1 MLGEETILFYSFIYI
16 KRLRILLSLLDK
28 NCNFH
33 ALFLF
38 QLIFRKV
45 SDVLKEQELAERR
58 KNDPVLNKSEDK
70 LVRKLFN
77 KFKKGPDCGPGGGTV
92 GPDHSKTAPLPL
104 SLSAITN
111 NRLDVEKGGAPPKRV
126 SDAESIGNSLI
137 TSAGGMPKKT
147 SVTSAGGMSDAA
159 GNGGVTPLETI
170 SEPVVAVPKKKIG
183 GWGRLKVI

>member
-1 MLGEETILFYSFIYI
+1 MPF
-16 KRLRILLSLLDK
+16 
-28 NCNFH
+28 
-33 ALFLF
+33 FLF

-92 GPDHSKTAPLPL
+92 GPDHSKTAPPPL

-111 NRLDVEKGGAPPKRV
+111 NRLDIEKGAGAPPKRV

-147 SVTSAGGMSDAA
+147 SVTSAGGMADAA

-183 GWGRLKVI
+183 GWGRLKVSC

>member
-1 MLGEETILFYSFIYI
+1 MPF
-16 KRLRILLSLLDK
+16 
-28 NCNFH
+28 
-33 ALFLF
+33 FLF

-92 GPDHSKTAPLPL
+92 GPDHSKTAPPPL

-111 NRLDVEKGGAPPKRV
+111 NRLDIEKGAGAPPKRV

-147 SVTSAGGMSDAA
+147 SVTSAGGMADAA

-183 GWGRLKVI
+183 GWGRLKVSCLLLGSYYKTSTYKC

>member
-1 MLGEETILFYSFIYI
+1 ML
-16 KRLRILLSLLDK
+16 LLTDK
-28 NCNFH
+28 NCNFLP
-33 ALFLF
+33 LFLF

-92 GPDHSKTAPLPL
+92 GPDHSKTAPPPL

-111 NRLDVEKGGAPPKRV
+111 NRLDIEKGGGAPPKRV

-147 SVTSAGGMSDAA
+147 SVTSAGAMGDAA

-183 GWGRLKVI
+183 GWGRLKVSCL

>member
-92 GPDHSKTAPLPL
+92 GPDHSKTAPPPL

-111 NRLDVEKGGAPPKRV
+111 NRLDI
-126 SDAESIGNSLI
+126 ESLVILANTSMPRSHTTTSI
-137 TSAGGMPKKT
+137 TTEALALPGTLG
-147 SVTSAGGMSDAA
+147 
-159 GNGGVTPLETI
+159 
-170 SEPVVAVPKKKIG
+170 
-183 GWGRLKVI
+183 